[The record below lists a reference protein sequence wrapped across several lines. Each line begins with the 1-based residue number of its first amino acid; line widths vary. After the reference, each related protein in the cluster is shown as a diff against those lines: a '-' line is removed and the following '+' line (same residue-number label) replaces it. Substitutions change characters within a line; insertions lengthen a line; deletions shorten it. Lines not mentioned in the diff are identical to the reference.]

1 MTSTAENNK
10 RIAKNTAM
18 LYIRMLLIMAVTLY
32 TSRVVLKVLGV
43 EDFGI
48 YNVVGGVV
56 AMFSILSGSLSASI
70 SRFITFEL
78 GKGEKGRLKE
88 VFSSA
93 VTIQLGLSFIV
104 VLLAESIG
112 VWFLN
117 YKMNISSDRLY
128 AANWVLQC
136 SILTFVINLI
146 SVPYNASIIAH
157 EHMKAFAYISIV
169 EVILKLVAVFVL
181 SIFLFDKLIV
191 YAVLLLVVSL
201 GIRLIY
207 GIYCSHH
214 FAECHYH
221 FIYEKKLLR
230 EMTSFAGWNFIGS
243 TSGVLRDQGV
253 NILINIFYGPA
264 VNAARGIAVQVNTA
278 VQSFL
283 SNFMTALNPQ
293 IIKSYAS
300 NDREYMLSLLYQGAR
315 FSFYI
320 LFLLA
325 LPLIIEAEM
334 VLHLWLNTVPEH
346 TVNFVRLILLLV
358 LSESISSPLITAML
372 ATGRIRN
379 YQILVGGLQMLN
391 FPISYL
397 FLLQGASPESTFI
410 IAILQGASPESTF
423 IIAIVISQCCLL
435 ARLYMLRKMIGL
447 SFKIYVRRVYLN
459 VLIVGI
465 ISSIVPVVLYSHLSL
480 SITRFIVELFV
491 CLLCSALTMFYIGCT
506 QGERT
511 IVRNKIEIIRNKLIG
526 R

>member
-157 EHMKAFAYISIV
+157 EHMKAFAYISII

-191 YAVLLLVVSL
+191 YAVLLLAVSL

-214 FAECHYH
+214 FAECHYY

-410 IAILQGASPESTF
+410 IAI
-423 IIAIVISQCCLL
+423 VISQCCLL